1 MLERKLISFDW
12 ALKKLLRNK
21 ANFDILEGFLSELL
35 KEDIKIL
42 EILESEGNKEDQ
54 EDKYNRVDLK
64 VKNAKDEI
72 IITEVQYEREY
83 DYLQRILYGTSKVIT
98 EHIDKRE
105 PYSNLVKVISVN
117 IIYFDLGQGD
127 DYVYR
132 GIIDFRGLH
141 TNNELELS
149 ERQKQLYKKEKVSDM
164 YPEYYFLKINQFNDI
179 ARDKLDEWIYFLKNE
194 DIKED
199 FKAKGLKKAKAQLD
213 IMKLSDLERLE
224 YDRYIE
230 QLRHKRSIDQ
240 SNYDAGRLEGE
251 EKGIKEGREQGIKA
265 GKEQGIKAGKEQGIQ
280 EGKLEMAKALKQD
293 GVDLAIISKTS
304 GISIEEIKLL

>member
-1 MLERKLISFDW
+1 MRQRKLISFDW

-35 KEDIKIL
+35 NDDIKIL

-54 EDKYNRVDLK
+54 DDKYNRVDLK

-83 DYLQRILYGTSKVIT
+83 DYLKRILYGTSKVIT

-105 PYSNLVKVISVN
+105 PYSKIVKVISVN

-127 DYVYR
+127 DYVYK
-132 GIIDFRGLH
+132 GITDFRGLH
-141 TNNELELS
+141 TNNQLQLS
-149 ERQKQLYKKEKVSDM
+149 QREKELYKKGKVSEI
-164 YPEYYFLKINQFNDI
+164 YPEYYFLKINQFNDV
-179 ARDKLDEWIYFLKNE
+179 AKNTLDEWIYFLKNE

-199 FKAKGLKKAKAQLD
+199 FNARGLKKAKAQLD
-213 IMKLSDLERLE
+213 IMKLSEKERLE

-230 QLRHKRSIDQ
+230 ILRHRRSIDQ

-251 EKGIKEGREQGIKA
+251 EKGRK
-265 GKEQGIKAGKEQGIQ
+265 
-280 EGKLEMAKALKQD
+280 EGKLEMARGLKQD
-293 GVDLAIISKTS
+293 GVDIALISKTS

>member
-1 MLERKLISFDW
+1 MRQRKLISFDW

-35 KEDIKIL
+35 NDDIKIL

-54 EDKYNRVDLK
+54 DDKYNRVDLK

-83 DYLQRILYGTSKVIT
+83 DYLKRILYGTSKVIT

-105 PYSNLVKVISVN
+105 PYSKIVKVISVN

-127 DYVYR
+127 DYVYK
-132 GIIDFRGLH
+132 GITDFRGLH
-141 TNNELELS
+141 TNNQLQLS
-149 ERQKQLYKKEKVSDM
+149 QREKGLYKKEKVSEI
-164 YPEYYFLKINQFNDI
+164 YPEYYFLKINQFNDV
-179 ARDKLDEWIYFLKNE
+179 AKNTLDEWIYFLKNE

-199 FKAKGLKKAKAQLD
+199 FKARGLKKAKAQLD
-213 IMKLSDLERLE
+213 IMKLSEKERLE

-230 QLRHKRSIDQ
+230 ILRHRRSIDQ

-251 EKGIKEGREQGIKA
+251 EKGRKQGRKQGRKEGEEKGRK
-265 GKEQGIKAGKEQGIQ
+265 
-280 EGKLEMAKALKQD
+280 EGKLEMARVLKQD
-293 GVDLAIISKTS
+293 GVDIAIISKTS
-304 GISIEEIKLL
+304 GISTEEIKLL